1 MTAYE
6 TLRVERRG
14 PAGWLTFDRPDRGNA
29 MDARMLA
36 ELERAWR
43 ELDDDPGVRVIVNTG
58 AGSAFQ
64 TGLDVAQLAA
74 DREALREQSRRTR
87 DAELRLSA
95 WHNGV
100 RKPVI
105 AAVNG
110 TCAGGGL
117 HFVADAD
124 IVIAADTAAFLD
136 PHVSVGQVSAYE
148 VIALAVTSPMEPV
161 VRLALA
167 GAHERMT
174 AARARQLGIVGQVV
188 PLDQLEAT
196 AQALAEAIARN
207 SPTALAL
214 TKRALWGALEAGL
227 TEACRSGG
235 RDLVAMWGHPDQE
248 EGPRAFA
255 EHRPAA
261 WQPLDPG
268 IAGPAPG
275 RRTPATPIARTP
287 EEDPVTDTRSPA
299 PPGSYST
306 YETLVVERRGPVGWL
321 IFDRPDHL
329 NAMDFTMRDEL
340 AVAWRELDADP
351 DVRAIVHTG
360 NGRAFQTGVDVRQIA
375 TDGVGMERYRRSV
388 EDFDLHFTA
397 WHQGVSKPVIT
408 AVNGMCAGGGF
419 HWIADADIVIAA
431 SDAEF
436 FDPHVSVGQVVSLE
450 AIGLIR
456 KVPAEAVMRMAM
468 VGRYERMPAS
478 RAYELGMVSEV
489 IDPPE
494 RLREAAQALG
504 ETIARNSPAALAATK
519 RALWGAL
526 EAGLTDACRAG
537 ARDLVSLWGHPDQ
550 AEGPAAFAERREPR
564 WLPPGAQG

>member
-1 MTAYE
+1 MTGYE
-6 TLRVERRG
+6 ALRVERRG
-14 PAGWLTFDRPDRGNA
+14 PAGWLIFDRPDRGNA
-29 MDARMLA
+29 MDATMLA

-64 TGLDVAQLAA
+64 TGLHVAQLAA
-74 DREALREQSRRTR
+74 DRDALREQSRRTR

-124 IVIAADTAAFLD
+124 IVIAADTATFLD

-161 VRLALA
+161 LRMALA

-174 AARARQLGIVGQVV
+174 AARAHQLGIVGQVV
-188 PLDQLEAT
+188 PPGELEAA

-207 SPTALAL
+207 SPTALAV

-255 EHRPAA
+255 ERRPAA
-261 WQPLDPG
+261 WAPLDRG

-275 RRTPATPIARTP
+275 RRTPAAPIARAP
-287 EEDPVTDTRSPA
+287 EEDPVTDTRTPA
-299 PPGSYST
+299 PPGSYSS

-321 IFDRPDHL
+321 IFDRPEHL

-351 DVRAIVHTG
+351 DVRVIVHTG

-456 KVPAEAVMRMAM
+456 KIPAEAVMRMAM

-478 RAYELGMVSEV
+478 RAYELGMISEMV
-489 IDPPE
+489 DPPE
-494 RLREAAQALG
+494 RLRDAAQALG

-537 ARDLVSLWGHPDQ
+537 AQDLVSLWGHPDQ
-550 AEGPAAFAERREPR
+550 AEGPAAFAARREPR
-564 WLPPGAQG
+564 WLPPGAET